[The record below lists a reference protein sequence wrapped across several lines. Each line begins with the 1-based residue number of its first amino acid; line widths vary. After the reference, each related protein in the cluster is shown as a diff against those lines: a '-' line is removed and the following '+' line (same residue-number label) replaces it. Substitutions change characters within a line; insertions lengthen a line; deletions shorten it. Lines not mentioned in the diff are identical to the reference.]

1 MTRTRRIRLGYQI
14 PNFTYPGGPEQIF
27 NTVAAQAQEAEAA
40 GFDTVLVMDHFYQLP
55 MIGKPEEPMLEAYTT
70 LGALSAVTDRI
81 QLSTLVTGNTYRNP
95 ALLAKTVTTLDV
107 ISGGRAVLAIGAGW
121 YELEHDQMGYEF
133 GTFTDRFERLGEA
146 LDIIEPMLRGR
157 TPDHD
162 GRWYQAHGTLNQPQL
177 RTDLPIM
184 LGGSGEKKTFG
195 LAARYAD
202 HLNINTSPGE
212 IPRKLD
218 ALAQRCEEVGRDR
231 SDLETSFLATVIMD
245 ENGDEARRMLRRHLA
260 RTGIDL
266 DTMPDEARHQLTD
279 RLFVGTPD
287 DVADQLQR
295 QVIEAGIDGV
305 IINLVPNGHLPGT
318 VELAGKA
325 LSPLVAG

>member
-1 MTRTRRIRLGYQI
+1 MTHPRRIRLGYQI

-27 NTVAAQAQEAEAA
+27 DTVAAQAREAEGA

-133 GTFTDRFERLGEA
+133 GTFSDRFERLGEA

-157 TPDHD
+157 KPDHD

-184 LGGSGEKKTFG
+184 IGGSGEKKTFG

-202 HLNINTSPGE
+202 HLNLNASPDE
-212 IPRKLD
+212 IPRKLE

-231 SDLETSFLATVIMD
+231 AELETSILAMVIMD
-245 ENGDEARRMLRRHLA
+245 ENGDKARRMLQEHLA
-260 RTGIDL
+260 KNGMDL
-266 DTMPDEARHQLTD
+266 DTMPDEARRRLTD

-287 DVADQLQR
+287 DVAEQVQTR
-295 QVIEAGIDGV
+295 VIEAGIDGIV
-305 IINLVPNGHLPGT
+305 INMLPNGHIPGM

-325 LSPLVAG
+325 LSPLVAL